1 MSRRWTSDL
10 VKNYILTNH
19 NSYQILNTNTVFLL
33 VDRYRCWQTNSP
45 TVKRKAQNTTLLE
58 QPNNPIEQQYNNV
71 NYTLEKNAG
80 F

>member
-33 VDRYRCWQTNSP
+33 VDQYRCWQTNSP

-71 NYTLEKNAG
+71 IYTLYKNAG